1 MKTIL
6 LAISGS
12 IAFYKSYEL
21 ISLFKKEGFRVKVLL
36 SNGLLKFASK
46 MSFEALVDE
55 VLCEENESWQNSNNH
70 IAFSKDVDLVL
81 FTPASVNSINK
92 LAFGI
97 ADNLFIQT
105 LIAANKPLII
115 APAANTNMF
124 HHFST
129 RNSLKILK
137 ENKALIIEPIC
148 KVLACKDEGVG
159 ALAEVK
165 DIFNIT
171 KRELLKEKFWCDKSV
186 VITGGGTKEKIDD
199 VRCVSNFSSGKMA
212 KAIADAFYFLGARI
226 KLLSSVE
233 FDTPYEL
240 CKFESSKDL
249 KELLDKNLNHDF
261 LIMTAA
267 VSDFIPQSVKGK
279 IKKNEHL
286 QGLNLHLSLNED
298 LLKICKFQGKKI
310 GFKMEFDSQN
320 ALENAKKSLKD
331 KQLDMVCL
339 NIIDQ
344 KNYFGSDQNEL
355 YFITL
360 NNENKSTLQSKEK
373 LAFELVKWCEKL

>member
-81 FTPASVNSINK
+81 FAPASVNSINK

-148 KVLACKDEGVG
+148 KVLTCKDEGVG

-212 KAIADAFYFLGARI
+212 KAIADAFYFLGARV

>member
-81 FTPASVNSINK
+81 FTPANVNSINK

-212 KAIADAFYFLGARI
+212 KAIADAFYFLGARV